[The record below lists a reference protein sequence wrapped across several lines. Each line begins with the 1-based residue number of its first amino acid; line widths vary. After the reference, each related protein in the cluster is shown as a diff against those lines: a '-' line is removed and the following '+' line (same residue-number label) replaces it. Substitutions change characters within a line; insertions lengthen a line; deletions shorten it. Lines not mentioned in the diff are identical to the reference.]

1 MDRIKW
7 IKEQVGLKRAELETL
22 KKLVTDEKRVRTEE
36 ETTNATNL
44 RNEILALEAES
55 KELEE
60 DEKRAKD
67 SKPSQE
73 QRTAAAAAG
82 NYGSEKAEKAEE
94 RDIRKIGAK
103 YNLTRAVRMLDSIDP
118 LDGVERELHE
128 EARKESQES
137 HEISYKGIGIPA
149 SLLRAEWEASEK
161 RTAISQGTSD
171 ISPTVVGRYVESIR
185 QNAVFSQVVPGSN
198 ILTGLTADFK
208 IPIVGTQTT
217 AWAAGENGAAA
228 DGGVNFASVTL
239 SPYRLTSY
247 ATLSDKVLLQ
257 NGEIAMNVVMTDFG
271 RAAAESIDDA
281 IFATTS
287 TTNAPP
293 AIAAASGVATFTEAA
308 TYAAPSSTVNGT
320 IYDDV
325 LEALQV
331 LANANTA
338 KGALKYVGH
347 TKLMTDLIK
356 SPRVLSVSAGLD
368 ALQTGSPLRAV
379 INGVPFYF
387 TTSNTSS
394 TTVSADFIAGDF
406 NYQYIGMFGGLD
418 MMIDPYTASKSAQ
431 KTLVLH
437 RWIDAKTA
445 RGAGFVKATSLLS

>member
-7 IKEQVGLKRAELETL
+7 IKEQVGLKRAELEAL

-36 ETTNATNL
+36 ETANATTL

-60 DEKRAKD
+60 DEKRNQANKATT
-67 SKPSQE
+67 E

-82 NYGSEKAEKAEE
+82 NYGSEKSEKAEE

-103 YNLTRAVRMLDSIDP
+103 YNLSRAVRMLDSIDP
-118 LDGVERELHE
+118 LDGVEKELHD

-137 HEISYKGIGIPA
+137 HEIGYKGIGIPA
-149 SLLRAEWEASEK
+149 SLLRAEWDAAER
-161 RTAISQGTSD
+161 RTAIDQATSA
-171 ISPTVVGRYVESIR
+171 IAPTVVGRYVEAIR
-185 QNAVFSQVVPGSN
+185 QNAVFSQVVPGAN
-198 ILTGLTADFK
+198 VLTGLTADFK
-208 IPIVGTQTT
+208 IPTVGSQTT

-228 DGGVNFASVTL
+228 DGGVNYASVTL
-239 SPYRLTSY
+239 TPKRLTSY
-247 ATLSDKVLLQ
+247 ALLSDKVLLQ
-257 NGEIAMNVVMTDFG
+257 NGDIAMNVVMTDFG
-271 RAAAESIDDA
+271 RAAANSYDAA

-293 AIAAASGVATFTEAA
+293 AIAATSGVATFTEAA
-308 TYAAPSSTVNGT
+308 TWKAPSSTLNGSV
-320 IYDDV
+320 YDDV
-325 LEALQV
+325 LKALQT
-331 LANANTA
+331 LANANAAT
-338 KGALKYVGH
+338 GALNFVGH
-347 TKLMTDLIK
+347 TKLLSDLIK
-356 SPRVLSVSAGLD
+356 SPRVISVLSGMES
-368 ALQTGSPLRAV
+368 LQTGSPLRAV

-387 TTSNTSS
+387 TTSNTSNG
-394 TTVSADFIAGDF
+394 TTSADFIAGDF

-418 MMIDPYTASKSAQ
+418 LMIDPYTASKSAQ